1 MLSKLARKGRTRRQ
15 RNDRLL
21 GLLFIS
27 PWLVGLV
34 LFKLAPILASL
45 AISFSDFYMLEPAR
59 TQFIGLDNY
68 LQVFRDPAVGYI
80 LFQTLAMA
88 LSALPLQL
96 TASLA
101 LAALL
106 SSPRLKGRT
115 LLRTLFFLP
124 SIIPSVAILFL

>member
-101 LAALL
+101 LAA
-106 SSPRLKGRT
+106 SRPPQAGR
-115 LLRTLFFLP
+115 
-124 SIIPSVAILFL
+124 SAG